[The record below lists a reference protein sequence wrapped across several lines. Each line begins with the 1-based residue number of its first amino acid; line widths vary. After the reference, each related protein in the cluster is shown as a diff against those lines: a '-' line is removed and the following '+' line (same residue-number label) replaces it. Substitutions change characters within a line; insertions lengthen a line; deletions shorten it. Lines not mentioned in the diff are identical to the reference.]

1 MMSLEKSILLVQ
13 SNDKKA
19 PNYEEL
25 MKGGILWGYE
35 NLSNRK

>member
-25 MKGGILWGYE
+25 MKGAYPVVVGGVWCP
-35 NLSNRK
+35 